1 MGVVSEQS
9 VWYNIDLDENFRVGV
24 IYTEDMKTIIGGTY
38 QDRGCYEEHTLNDF
52 FGYFQFVSEGKV

>member
-24 IYTEDMKTIIGGTY
+24 IYIKNMKTIISGTY
-38 QDRGCYEEHTLNDF
+38 QDRGHYEEYLLDEF
-52 FGYFQFVSEGKV
+52 FSYFQFISEGKV